1 MSVTMRD
8 VLALPC
14 LREARVVAGQGG
26 LDKIV
31 SSISVLEYA
40 QNTPLFTQ
48 MMTSLD
54 FIGSE
59 LAITG
64 FTNVP
69 RDVEA
74 QCNAIRMSSAVGIV
88 GMLLYYVGIFMPGV
102 DQRLIDLADSL
113 DFVLVCMPE
122 NRNNLR
128 YSEAITEVME
138 AILRD
143 QTQETYFIPQI
154 LEQLARLPDHLRS
167 MDALLKLLS
176 DRVHAS
182 LALLDGEGRTINCVT
197 WPRGLEESLT
207 EALRQASPGPAVTLL
222 CGGESLCGCR
232 RAITNLHSQS
242 MELVSLRTHPLNE
255 REITQLGE
263 AVQLFVNIWSEH
275 HGEAV
280 MAELIRAIMLDEPI
294 KMRRLADVL
303 GVDIAAIS
311 TLWMLQLPPSQV
323 GEESRLHRQ
332 LLTVARDTLSP
343 HCRIMFGD
351 VYEGSIVL
359 FLADPLL
366 GQNAEALCEAL
377 LQNIQAE
384 GLSAILYT
392 CPYVRTTADV
402 RRAYLAFGGNMET
415 ALRIFPGKTRLT
427 RQEIGFAAHCNA
439 LLAEGEQA
447 RRQYL
452 EIIEPLYKDGTEDGS
467 LETLT
472 VFLLDG
478 ESSIAQTAER
488 MYLHPNTIKYRIR
501 RIREKLGFSPL
512 RMPEAYDLYQA
523 VALYRLLHS

>member
-14 LREARVVAGQGG
+14 LREAKVLAGRGG

-40 QNTPLFTQ
+40 QNTPLFTE
-48 MMTSLD
+48 MMASLD

-88 GMLLYYVGIFMPGV
+88 GMLLYYVGIFVPGV
-102 DQRLIDLADSL
+102 DQRLVELADSL

-143 QTQETYFIPQI
+143 QTQETSFIPQI

-182 LALLDGEGRTINCVT
+182 LALLDGEGRLINCVT
-197 WPRGLEESLT
+197 WPRGLEESLAQAISQAPPSPAMT
-207 EALRQASPGPAVTLL
+207 LRYGGEALSGY
-222 CGGESLCGCR
+222 R
-232 RAITNLHSQS
+232 RAITGLHSQS
-242 MELVSLRTHPLNE
+242 MQLVSLRTHPLGE

-275 HGEAV
+275 HGDAV
-280 MAELIRAIMLDEPI
+280 MTELIRAIMLDEPI
-294 KMRRLADVL
+294 KMRRLAEVL
-303 GVDIAAIS
+303 EVDIAAIS
-311 TLWMLQLPPSQV
+311 TLWMLQLSAAQE
-323 GEESRLHRQ
+323 GEESRLYRR
-332 LLTVARDTLSP
+332 LLSLARETLSP
-343 HCRIMFGD
+343 QCRIMFGD
-351 VYEGSIVL
+351 VYEGSVVL

-366 GQNAEALCEAL
+366 NQNAEALSEGL

-384 GLSAILYT
+384 SLGAILYT

-402 RRAYLAFGGNMET
+402 RRAYLEFGSNLET
-415 ALRIFPGKTRLT
+415 ALRIFPGRTHLT
-427 RQEIGFAAHCNA
+427 RQEVGFAARCNE
-439 LLAEGEQA
+439 LLAQGEQA
-447 RRQYL
+447 RRQYM
-452 EIIEPLYKDGTEDGS
+452 EIIEPLYKDGNEDS
-467 LETLT
+467 ALETLT
-472 VFLLDG
+472 VFLLDAG
-478 ESSIAQTAER
+478 SSIPQTAER

-501 RIREKLGFSPL
+501 RIRDKLGFSPF
-512 RMPEAYDLYQA
+512 RMPESYALYQA
-523 VALYRLLHS
+523 VALYRLLHT